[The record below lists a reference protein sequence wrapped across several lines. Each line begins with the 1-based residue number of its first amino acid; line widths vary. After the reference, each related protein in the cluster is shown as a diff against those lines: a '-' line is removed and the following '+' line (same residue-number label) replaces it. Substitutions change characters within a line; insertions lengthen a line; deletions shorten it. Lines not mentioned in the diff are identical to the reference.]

1 VTVQLA
7 SSQATLI
14 QRTFAALHHRDF
26 RIFWI
31 GQLISVTGT
40 WMQSVAQGWLVLQ
53 LTGSP
58 FLLGV
63 AVAARSLPVLVLGLP
78 AGVVADRFD
87 RRRIILATSFVA
99 TATSAVLAWLTLTGR
114 VDFGMVVVLAIVA
127 GCANALEMPARQSLV
142 VELAGPRHI
151 ANAIALNSLLFNG
164 ARVVGP
170 ALAGLVVA
178 AFGTG
183 WAFAINAISFVPV
196 IGGLLLISPLA
207 ADLRLAATR
216 GAFGELVA
224 YLRRETRITALL
236 ALLAIQTVFASGHLI
251 IGPAVARD
259 LGVGA
264 EGLGFLLAATGVGA
278 VVAGLRLAAYPDS
291 GARWPVMAGAGLL
304 LAGALVGVRFAGG
317 FGLTLVCFGAAG
329 LSMVTF
335 NASANTIIQSIVES
349 RLRGRVM
356 SLYTIVQLGIMPAGS
371 LFAGALADV
380 GGAAVA
386 LGIGGVLWAVTVV
399 LAFAAVRRLR
409 AL

>member
-1 VTVQLA
+1 MTVQIATPDA
-7 SSQATLI
+7 SI
-14 QRTFAALHHRDF
+14 VRRTFAALHHRDF

-63 AVAARSLPVLVLGLP
+63 AVAARSLPVLILGLP
-78 AGVVADRFD
+78 SGVVADRFD
-87 RRRIILATSFVA
+87 RRRIIIATSCVA

-114 VDFGMVVVLAIVA
+114 VDFGIVIVLSIVV

-170 ALAGLVVA
+170 AFAGLVVA

-183 WAFAINAISFVPV
+183 WAFAINAVSFVPV
-196 IGGLLLISPLA
+196 IAGLVLISPVS
-207 ADLRLAATR
+207 ADRRLTATR
-216 GAFGELVA
+216 GAFVELVA
-224 YLRRETRITALL
+224 YLRSETRITALL

-278 VVAGLRLAAYPDS
+278 VVAGLRLAAYPDIV
-291 GARWPVMAGAGLL
+291 GRWRVMAAAGLL
-304 LAGALVGVRFAGG
+304 LAAALVGVPLVGG

-371 LFAGALADV
+371 LLSGALADRF
-380 GGAAVA
+380 GAANS

-399 LAFAAVRRLR
+399 IAFAAIRELR
-409 AL
+409 TL

>member
-1 VTVQLA
+1 VTVQIATPDA
-7 SSQATLI
+7 SI
-14 QRTFAALHHRDF
+14 VRRTFAALHHRDF

-63 AVAARSLPVLVLGLP
+63 AVAARSLPVLILGLP
-78 AGVVADRFD
+78 SGVVADRFD
-87 RRRIILATSFVA
+87 RRRIIIATSCVA

-114 VDFGMVVVLAIVA
+114 VDFGIVIVLSIVV

-170 ALAGLVVA
+170 AFAGLVVA

-183 WAFAINAISFVPV
+183 WAFAINAVSFVPV
-196 IGGLLLISPLA
+196 IAGLVLISPVS
-207 ADLRLAATR
+207 ADRRLTATR
-216 GAFGELVA
+216 GAFVELVA
-224 YLRRETRITALL
+224 YLRSETRITALL

-278 VVAGLRLAAYPDS
+278 VVAGLRLAAYPDIV
-291 GARWPVMAGAGLL
+291 GRWRVMAAAGLL
-304 LAGALVGVRFAGG
+304 LAAALVGVPLVGG

-371 LFAGALADV
+371 LLSGALADRF
-380 GGAAVA
+380 GAANS

-399 LAFAAVRRLR
+399 IAFAAIRELR
-409 AL
+409 TL